1 MDESEVDKIIK
12 EFGKTRTLRSAV
24 LKVERDKKVAVVCDP
39 QAFSGSMFMERESQM
54 AFLDKLLFQ
63 PKNLKQKR
71 NLIVTVAASGMG
83 KSAFLDEYCRRR
95 LLNSTSGDKSSDII
109 HPIAVSYNTNAFGPS
124 VAGHSNA
131 VDLAAR
137 LLMSY
142 FAANPSGNLLEKI
155 SDSLRDA
162 IPKLEKNII
171 RVVIEYI
178 KDDIRIHSKV
188 AKPKILIACDEVGK
202 SKDEQEVVQLL
213 CSSIDGDDDLEC
225 FFTGLSLNPFLKE
238 TSSGRGIQYVH
249 LPLLSFNS
257 SLGLVQSFVAG
268 SQSLPVS
275 SKLARLSGGHP
286 RTIQGFET
294 VVKNANW
301 QNVQWDVE
309 TVVNSTMA
317 MVNRYLSKAEIMLLL
332 RPQTFISDIIED
344 STLIRALGEGKL
356 YATIIDSLDVVEL
369 FASPLLLRS
378 SLRNLKKQGIQNDL
392 LDIVNKLLALT
403 GLQDLREF
411 RKVNFEQQGKTF
423 EDFFL
428 RIEMLR
434 RGFQCSQLNKAKI
447 RLVPEF
453 YSSVIYSQNCDIVRF
468 ELDSVYRVE
477 DLPCKF
483 DFPSSNLVDAK
494 SVKEVKSFVDE
505 AAINVVVR
513 PTKKTQAGYDFFF
526 ILRDFSSGA
535 RFVQLI
541 EPTFSDGGKHDS
553 NKFFIARY
561 LKKIEKAESLA
572 WSELGIDV
580 KNLVHTFVS
589 NGDTSGIDWK
599 KEFSKKFPDRKI
611 VILDR
616 ANLPTFF
623 GPMLNSLFS
632 CCFDA

>member
-1 MDESEVDKIIK
+1 M
-12 EFGKTRTLRSAV
+12 
-24 LKVERDKKVAVVCDP
+24 
-39 QAFSGSMFMERESQM
+39 
-54 AFLDKLLFQ
+54 
-63 PKNLKQKR
+63 
-71 NLIVTVAASGMG
+71 
-83 KSAFLDEYCRRR
+83 
-95 LLNSTSGDKSSDII
+95 
-109 HPIAVSYNTNAFGPS
+109 
-124 VAGHSNA
+124 
-131 VDLAAR
+131 
-137 LLMSY
+137 
-142 FAANPSGNLLEKI
+142 
-155 SDSLRDA
+155 
-162 IPKLEKNII
+162 
-171 RVVIEYI
+171 
-178 KDDIRIHSKV
+178 
-188 AKPKILIACDEVGK
+188 
-202 SKDEQEVVQLL
+202 
-213 CSSIDGDDDLEC
+213 
-225 FFTGLSLNPFLKE
+225 
-238 TSSGRGIQYVH
+238 
-249 LPLLSFNS
+249 
-257 SLGLVQSFVAG
+257 
-268 SQSLPVS
+268 
-275 SKLARLSGGHP
+275 
-286 RTIQGFET
+286 
-294 VVKNANW
+294 
-301 QNVQWDVE
+301 VE

-317 MVNRYLSKAEIMLLL
+317 MVNRYLSEAEIMLLL
-332 RPQTFISDIIED
+332 RPRTFISDIKNNKD
-344 STLIRALGEGKL
+344 LISALGEGKL

-378 SLRNLKKQGIQNDL
+378 SLRNLKRQGIQNDL

-411 RKVNFEQQGKTF
+411 RIVNVQQQGKTF

-513 PTKKTQAGYDFFF
+513 PTKKTQAGYDLFF

-541 EPTFSDGGKHDS
+541 EPTFSDGDKHNS
-553 NKFFIARY
+553 NKFFITRY
-561 LKKIEKAESLA
+561 LKKIEEAESLA

-611 VILDR
+611 VILDS
-616 ANLPTFF
+616 ATFF
-623 GPMLNSLFS
+623 GPMLN
-632 CCFDA
+632 CCFHAWALDRAGRAADEQQWDAKLQARNAVGLLGPFFP